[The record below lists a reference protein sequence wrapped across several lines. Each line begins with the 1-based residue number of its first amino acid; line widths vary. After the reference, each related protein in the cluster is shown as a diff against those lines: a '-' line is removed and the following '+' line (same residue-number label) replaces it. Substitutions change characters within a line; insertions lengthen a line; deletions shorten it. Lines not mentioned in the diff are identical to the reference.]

1 MGGKWYNYI
10 VKRSPLKRKSKSD
23 IRKLQDKLWELCKQI
38 IRLRYPHFCYTCD
51 KPIEGSNCQTGH
63 FIPKASSPA
72 ELKYSLDNL
81 RLQCY
86 HCNINLGGN
95 GTEFYRRLEHNEG
108 KEYVDKLFK
117 AKYILVKA
125 DTMWYE
131 NKIQEYTAILD
142 RLQKELDN

>member
-1 MGGKWYNYI
+1 M
-10 VKRSPLKRKSKSD
+10 RRKSKSE

-38 IRLRYPHFCYTCD
+38 IRLRYPHFCYTCG

-63 FIPKASSPA
+63 FIPKASCPA

-95 GTEFYRRLEHNEG
+95 GSEFYRRLEQEKG
-108 KEYVDKLFK
+108 KEFVESLFARK
-117 AKYILVKA
+117 HQTIKA
-125 DTMWYE
+125 DKYWYMA
-131 NKIQEYTAILD
+131 KIDEYTKIL
-142 RLQKELDN
+142 EGVDNFSKD